1 MTMQPYRTF
10 GNSQTFE
17 DQASIA
23 ATTSG
28 VAGTINVPLGARLVG
43 MDLAF
48 TGAAG
53 AIPVKIELTWPSSPQ
68 PLKFTPNL
76 VSVFATPG
84 AAISILRAVAIPLDV
99 SVGKATTVTITVTS
113 TGNVTTIVGLRWI

>member
-1 MTMQPYRTF
+1 MAMLPYRPLP
-10 GNSQTFE
+10 NAQTFE

-28 VAGTINVPLGARLVG
+28 VSGTIKVPLGAKLVG

-53 AIPVKIELTWPSSPQ
+53 AIPVKIELTWAGSPA

-76 VSVFATPG
+76 ASVFATPG
-84 AAISILRAVAIPLDV
+84 GAISIMNAIAIPLDV
-99 SVGKATTVTITVTS
+99 NVAKATEVTVTVTS
-113 TGNVTTIVGLRWI
+113 TGNVTTIEGLRWL

>member
-1 MTMQPYRTF
+1 MTMQPYKPTT
-10 GNSQTFE
+10 SVQTFE

-28 VAGTINVPLGARLVG
+28 VAGTINVPLGARLKG
-43 MDLAF
+43 LDIAF

-53 AIPVKIELTWPSSPQ
+53 AIPVLISLSWPGSPQ
-68 PLKFTPNL
+68 PLNFTPSIA
-76 VSVFATPG
+76 SVFATPG
-84 AAISILRAVAIPLDV
+84 AAIAILRAIAIPLDV
-99 SVGKATTVTITVTS
+99 TVDKATIVTVTVTS